1 MVNDG
6 SRDRGDIHRMSPPL
20 GPPTL
25 VCFGSKF
32 AAKRAKTDGA
42 RCNGGLLPITYY
54 LVLTMAALY
63 AVAKLTSTSLTL
75 EKVS

>member
-1 MVNDG
+1 MVRVIVVIFTG
-6 SRDRGDIHRMSPPL
+6 MSPPL

-42 RCNGGLLPITYY
+42 RCNGGLLPIT
-54 LVLTMAALY
+54 
-63 AVAKLTSTSLTL
+63 SC
-75 EKVS
+75 